1 MFKYIAESTTL
12 AFRFVNLDITNFFG
26 LSKFQLCWRGIP
38 LAASNWLLTA
48 QFITAAAL
56 QRKESRGSQF
66 RSDYPEAI
74 KEWAHHS
81 TLTLDD
87 VEAISERALNFEHH
101 DNSNVV
107 KVAFAQ

>member
-1 MFKYIAESTTL
+1 MSHNVGVVRNGDGLRDALSDIAEISQG
-12 AFRFVNLDITNFFG
+12 D
-26 LSKFQLCWRGIP
+26 IP

-81 TLTLDD
+81 TLALDD